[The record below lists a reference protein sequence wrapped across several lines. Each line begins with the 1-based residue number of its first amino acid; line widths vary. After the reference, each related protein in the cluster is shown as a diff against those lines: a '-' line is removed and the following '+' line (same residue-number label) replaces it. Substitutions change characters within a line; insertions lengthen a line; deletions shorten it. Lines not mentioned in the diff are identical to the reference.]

1 MLIQSNFLKKV
12 DSANLKLEIDKLDID
27 EIESAPIDLS
37 K

>member
-12 DSANLKLEIDKLDID
+12 DSANLKSEIDKLDID